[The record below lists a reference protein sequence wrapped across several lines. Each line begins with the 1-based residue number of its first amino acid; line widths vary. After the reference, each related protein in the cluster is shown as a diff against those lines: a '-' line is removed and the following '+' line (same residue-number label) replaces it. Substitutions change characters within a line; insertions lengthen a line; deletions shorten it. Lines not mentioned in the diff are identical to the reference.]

1 MVLTSSPR
9 IFTKELKP
17 FFATLRA
24 RFGFSCL
31 GYIDDSLYTETSYE
45 LCQEATLTA
54 TRLLINLGF
63 VPHPSKSIL
72 EPTQIIE
79 FLGFLL
85 NSIAMTVSL
94 TLKKCEKILAKCQH
108 FLTSTSVSIRDVASL
123 IGTLVSTFR
132 GVDYGALH
140 YQTLEPDKDIA
151 LKSSKGHFD
160 SLMSLS
166 LSSKR
171 DLRWWVAS
179 LPTVCRIID
188 HGLPTCVI
196 NTDASSVGWG
206 ASMGDATTQGLWS
219 LEERKL
225 HINILELLA
234 VQFSLV
240 ALLSNVHDQ
249 HVRSSRTTRLSFPT
263 LILWEAVTHS
273 NVILQ
278 PKTFGHGL

>member
-1 MVLTSSPR
+1 MRGVLYQFTVLPMVLTSSPR

-17 FFATLRA
+17 FFGNLRA

-45 LCQEATLTA
+45 LCQEATLSA
-54 TRLLINLGF
+54 TRLHINLGL

-94 TLKKCEKILAKCQH
+94 TLKKCEKVLAKCQH

-140 YQTLEPDKDIA
+140 YQTLEP
-151 LKSSKGHFD
+151 
-160 SLMSLS
+160 
-166 LSSKR
+166 R
-171 DLRWWVAS
+171 
-179 LPTVCRIID
+179 LPFLHAKLQIQNEPIFFATVR
-188 HGLPTCVI
+188 
-196 NTDASSVGWG
+196 
-206 ASMGDATTQGLWS
+206 QF
-219 LEERKL
+219 
-225 HINILELLA
+225 LELGNE
-234 VQFSLV
+234 FK
-240 ALLSNVHDQ
+240 
-249 HVRSSRTTRLSFPT
+249 
-263 LILWEAVTHS
+263 I
-273 NVILQ
+273 
-278 PKTFGHGL
+278 